1 MDQESDFPYSTRDI
15 PEALGISESFLAF
28 QERLSQV
35 AKVDRPVL
43 IIGER
48 GTGKELAAA
57 RLHFLSKRWQ
67 GPLVALN
74 CSALAESVLESEL
87 FGHEAGA
94 FTGAQRRRQGRF
106 EAAEGGTLFLDEIGL
121 VSIPVQ
127 EKVLRAVEY
136 GVFER
141 VGSSVPVQV
150 DVRIVGATN
159 ADLPQLAAEEKFK
172 QDLLDRLSFDV
183 LYLPPL
189 RARKEDIMYLAQHFA
204 ASMAHELGQEE
215 VPRFSNGATARLN
228 SYGWP
233 GNIRELKNVVERS
246 VYRCG
251 GGIIKDIEF
260 DPFNDPYRSIAHS
273 ALAQEADVKGDNEDL
288 NLTLSERIRALE
300 LRSLK
305 EALAA
310 CNYHQSQAASQL
322 GLSYHQF
329 RGLYRKYKDD
339 LK

>member
-1 MDQESDFPYSTRDI
+1 MDQESDFPYSTRNI
-15 PEALGISESFLAF
+15 PEALGVSEAFLGF

-43 IIGER
+43 LIGER

-57 RLHFLSKRWQ
+57 RLHYLSKRWQ

-94 FTGAQRRRQGRF
+94 FTGAQKRRQGRF

-141 VGSSVPVQV
+141 VGSSAPVHV

-159 ADLPQLAAEEKFK
+159 ADLPELAAADKFK

-189 RARKEDIMYLAQHFA
+189 RARREDIIYLAQHFA
-204 ASMAHELGQEE
+204 VSMAHELGQED
-215 VPRFSNGATARLN
+215 VPSFSSSAIDKLN
-228 SYGWP
+228 AYAWP

-251 GGIIKDIEF
+251 GGVISEIEF
-260 DPFNDPYRSIAHS
+260 DPFVDPYRS
-273 ALAQEADVKGDNEDL
+273 EADLLSDPHPKDEENDSDPP
-288 NLTLSERIRALE
+288 LTLSEQVRDLE

-305 EALAA
+305 RALTA
-310 CNYHQSQAASQL
+310 CNYHQSQAASLL

-329 RGLYRKYKDD
+329 RGLYRKYKDY
-339 LK
+339 LN